1 MQAMSYILLILIGYI
16 VFTIDKKQKNFPAP
30 TVLLVLG
37 LILSF
42 IPFFSS
48 LGVIK
53 YMIYHI
59 FLPPLLFSSAYRLPA
74 KGLKENASII
84 SFFATV
90 GLMLTVGL
98 LGVSIYVISGLFVPL
113 SFIGALIIASI
124 LTPTDPVSV
133 TTILKKS
140 TGDEKIADV
149 VEGESL
155 INDGTS
161 IVIFTVLAG
170 MLTEG
175 KSFDLFS
182 FFGEFLFVSLGG
194 ASLGILFGWLVN
206 KLVHFTHNR
215 EYQVMLSIVLAFGV
229 FNLAEMFHVSGVL
242 ATVFA
247 GIMLSL
253 EFGKSSKEDELRD
266 KLNGFWNIIEL
277 TILALIF
284 LLIGIQSAQYLLFD
298 AWGFALIIFL
308 LSLIIRFL
316 IIFGTTQLFPR
327 WRKKINWR
335 ESILLTWSGL
345 KGTMSVYLI
354 LSLQSIGTGK
364 VDLIV
369 SLGFA
374 AVLTSLIVQSLG
386 VYPLSQKLIKK

>member
-1 MQAMSYILLILIGYI
+1 MSYILLILIGYI